1 MAIAT
6 GMIWAVLL
14 FLLAAAAGILVLQVF
29 LSRRES
35 GWPGLVLPAVS
46 FFGALLPVLGMLF
59 FGVAGANGA
68 RVWIGGTESWTAA
81 GTRFLLFNLP
91 TVVLLA
97 IYFACRRGRRSS
109 EELERMHAQ
118 ELE

>member
-35 GWPGLVLPAVS
+35 GWPGLLLPAVS
-46 FFGALLPVLGMLF
+46 FVGALLPVLGMLF

-68 RVWIGGTESWTAA
+68 RVWIGGTEIWTAA

-97 IYFACRRGRRSS
+97 IYFACRRGRRNS
-109 EELERMHAQ
+109 EELERMRAQ